1 MCRDTFIITSSHS
14 LIFFKLLKF
23 SNVYSV
29 WLHITIIRT
38 QQPSV
43 SSHYLSPL
51 LPFTLPGVMRATL
64 TLLHHCK
71 SWYRHK
77 LGLPVCSW
85 VGSGGVG
92 GGSSRARAQGGGG
105 RAGAKGEG
113 EGAGGGAGAGRGGGA
128 GTGIPHGK
136 GTREWSGMH
145 LLRKQLCLYSF
156 LLLGKLTEERR
167 NKVSFKKEKG
177 AASAQQNR
185 SEVVCYPFIRD

>member
-1 MCRDTFIITSSHS
+1 MF
-14 LIFFKLLKF
+14 
-23 SNVYSV
+23 

-92 GGSSRARAQGGGG
+92 GG
-105 RAGAKGEG
+105 EL
-113 EGAGGGAGAGRGGGA
+113 EGGGAGGRREDGGKRGGGRRGGGGGAGGGA